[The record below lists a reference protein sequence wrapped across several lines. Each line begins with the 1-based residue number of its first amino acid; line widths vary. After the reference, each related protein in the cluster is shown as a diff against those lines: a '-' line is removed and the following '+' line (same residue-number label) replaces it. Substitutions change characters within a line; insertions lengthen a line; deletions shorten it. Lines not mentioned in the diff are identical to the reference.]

1 MKRSLVML
9 LPVLLYACVTA
20 KNYTAKPWQGK
31 MQLIPG
37 KLECELYDMGGE
49 GIAYHDTDSIN
60 NGSGK
65 LNPANG
71 DFLNEFRKEEG
82 VDISFTKG
90 NDIDNNAYNKV
101 VPGLKS
107 LYVGWTKPGEWI
119 NYTVA
124 VKETA
129 LYQFSLQYTANGDG
143 YIAIDADGKETARSL
158 FIPSTHDDHDTIP
171 WRQWHHWNRIDSL
184 GEISLSKGIHTL
196 CLRIVSNG
204 NMNLDYIVF
213 SKKIN

>member
-1 MKRSLVML
+1 MKRNLFI
-9 LPVLLYACVTA
+9 VLTVFTFACVTTRR
-20 KNYTAKPWQGK
+20 YTTKPWQEK
-31 MQLIPG
+31 MQSIPG
-37 KLECELYDMGGE
+37 RLECEFYDEGGE
-49 GIAYHDTDSIN
+49 SIAYHDTDSIN

-71 DFLNEFRKEEG
+71 DYFNEFRKGEG

-90 NDIDNNAYNKV
+90 GDIDNNAYNKITPV
-101 VPGLKS
+101 LKS

-129 LYQFSLQYTANGDG
+129 LYQLSLQYTSNGDG
-143 YIAIDADGKETARSL
+143 SIAIETDGSQSGQPL
-158 FIPSTHDDHDTIP
+158 FISSTHDDHDTIP

-184 GEISLSKGIHTL
+184 GEIKLQKGIHTL
-196 CLRIVSNG
+196 RLRIVGNG
-204 NMNLDYIVF
+204 NMNLDYIIF
-213 SKKIN
+213 SRK